1 MMVINFWVVVGL
13 FNPKQ
18 KIIAAGIIGNV
29 IEYYDFALIGFLA
42 VMMGN
47 LFFPSSSPFLSLL
60 GSFGAFAAGMVMR
73 PIGAA
78 IFGHIGDR
86 VGRRFA
92 LISSLIL
99 MALPTF
105 LIGFLPTYA
114 QIGITAPILLVL
126 LRMIQGLS
134 VGGEYAS
141 SIVYLVEQS
150 SPGRENL
157 YGSFVSI
164 GAKIG
169 MALGSV
175 LCGALLWYLGEDD
188 MGEWGWR
195 IPFILSIFIAMAGI
209 YLRRGLSDD
218 YQPNEENMIPIV
230 AIFRYHRKAFGQFL
244 VVASVIWMLYYT
256 LFIYLPVWL
265 QGSAGLSKTQSG
277 QINTFS
283 IVMGV
288 IFIPIMA
295 MLADKIGSI
304 RVMKM
309 AALATAVGI
318 FPLLYVMIHGGVV
331 GALIA
336 TSIMVILLCAYQ
348 APIFAATVHGIDHHG
363 FRASFTALILGS
375 AAGIVGGITPA
386 LMTSL
391 VELSHDPYS
400 PSYLIGLSS
409 LIAWSVLKRIRA

>member
-1 MMVINFWVVVGL
+1 MGINFWAVAGL

-18 KIIAAGIIGNV
+18 KIIAAGIIGNI

-42 VMMGN
+42 VMMGH
-47 LFFPSSSPFLSLL
+47 LFFPSDNPFLSLL
-60 GSFGAFAAGMVMR
+60 GSFGAFAAGMIMR

-92 LISSLIL
+92 LMSSLVL

-114 QIGITAPILLVL
+114 QIGILAPILLVL

-150 SPGRENL
+150 SPGRQNL
-157 YGSFVSI
+157 YGSFVSV

-169 MALGSV
+169 MALGSG
-175 LCGALLWYLGEDD
+175 LCGGLLWYLGEDA
-188 MGEWGWR
+188 MGQWGWR
-195 IPFILSIFIAMAGI
+195 VPFMLSILIAMAGI

-218 YQPNEENMIPIV
+218 YQPKEEKMIPIV
-230 AIFRYHRKAFGQFL
+230 AIFRHHRKEFGQFL
-244 VVASVIWMLYYT
+244 VVASVIWMFYYT

-265 QGSAGLSKTQSG
+265 EHSVGLSKAQAG

-283 IVMGV
+283 IVLGV
-288 IFIPIMA
+288 VFIPLMA

-304 RVMKM
+304 RVMKI
-309 AALATAVGI
+309 AALATAAAI
-318 FPLLYVMIHGGVV
+318 FPLLYVMMHGGFL
-331 GALIA
+331 GALVA
-336 TSIMVILLCAYQ
+336 TSVMVVLLCAYQ
-348 APIFAATVHGIDHHG
+348 APIFAATVQGIEHHG

-375 AAGIVGGITPA
+375 AAGIVGGMTPA

-391 VELSHDPYS
+391 VEFSSDPYS
-400 PSYLIGLSS
+400 PAYLIAISS
-409 LIAWSVLKRIRA
+409 LIAWSMLKRIRVQ

>member
-1 MMVINFWVVVGL
+1 MMPTNFLVVGGL

-18 KIIAAGIIGNV
+18 KIIAAGIIGNI

-47 LFFPSSSPFLSLL
+47 LFFPSTNPFLSLL
-60 GSFGAFAAGMVMR
+60 GSFGAFAAGMIMR
-73 PIGAA
+73 PVGAA

-86 VGRRFA
+86 IGRRFA
-92 LISSLIL
+92 LISSLVL

-105 LIGFLPTYA
+105 LIGFLPTYT
-114 QIGITAPILLVL
+114 QIGIMAPILLVS

-150 SPGRENL
+150 SPGRQNL
-157 YGSFVSI
+157 YGSFVSV

-169 MALGSV
+169 MALGSS
-175 LCGALLWYLGEDD
+175 LCGGLLWYLGEDV

-195 IPFILSIFIAMAGI
+195 IPFILSIFIAMIGI
-209 YLRRGLSDD
+209 YLRKGLSDD
-218 YQPNEENMIPIV
+218 YVPSEEKEVPIV
-230 AIFRYHRKAFGQFL
+230 AIFRHHRKAFGQFL
-244 VVASVIWMLYYT
+244 IVASVIWMFYYT
-256 LFIYLPVWL
+256 LFIYLPIWL
-265 QGSAGLSKTQSG
+265 EGSAGLSKMQSG

-288 IFIPIMA
+288 VFIPLMA

-304 RVMKM
+304 RVMKI
-309 AALATAVGI
+309 AALSSAVAI
-318 FPLLYVMIHGGVV
+318 FPLLYLMIHGGFL
-331 GALIA
+331 GAFIA
-336 TSIMVILLCAYQ
+336 TSVMVILLCAYQ
-348 APIFAATVHGIDHHG
+348 APIFAATVNGIDHYG

-391 VELSHDPYS
+391 VQLSHNPYS
-400 PSYLIGLSS
+400 PAYLIGLSS
-409 LIAWSVLKRIRA
+409 LIAWSVLKRI

>member
-1 MMVINFWVVVGL
+1 MMPTNFLVVGGL

-18 KIIAAGIIGNV
+18 KIIAAGIIGNI

-60 GSFGAFAAGMVMR
+60 GSFGAFAAGMIMR

-92 LISSLIL
+92 LISSLVL

-114 QIGITAPILLVL
+114 QIGIMAPILLVS

-150 SPGRENL
+150 GPGRQNL
-157 YGSFVSI
+157 YGSFVSV

-169 MALGSV
+169 MALGSS
-175 LCGALLWYLGEDD
+175 LCGGLLWYLGEDA

-195 IPFILSIFIAMAGI
+195 IPFILSIFIAMIGI
-209 YLRRGLSDD
+209 YLRKGLSDD
-218 YQPNEENMIPIV
+218 YEPSEEKLVPIV
-230 AIFRYHRKAFGQFL
+230 AIFRHHRKAFGQFL
-244 VVASVIWMLYYT
+244 IVASVIWMFYYT
-256 LFIYLPVWL
+256 LFIYLPIWL
-265 QGSAGLSKTQSG
+265 EGSAGLSKMQSG

-288 IFIPIMA
+288 IFIPLMA

-304 RVMKM
+304 RVMKI
-309 AALATAVGI
+309 AALSSAVSI
-318 FPLLYVMIHGGVV
+318 FPLLYVMIHGGFL

-336 TSIMVILLCAYQ
+336 TSVMVILLCAYQ
-348 APIFAATVHGIDHHG
+348 APIFAATVQGIDHHG

-391 VELSHDPYS
+391 VQLTHNPYS
-400 PSYLIGLSS
+400 PAYLIGLSS